1 MRKIKHFKTV
11 NWICL
16 VFLSVISNSFALL
29 RIYPKLLYIM
39 IPVFIIIN
47 VIPGIFDL
55 KTRSVRLRVT
65 NHGVN
70 TLSIFAASIIPCV
83 IFHVVYAFFVIPGS
97 YMRLIWSLLFCV
109 VCEGIYFWNGIIC
122 VYCTSIQLGIDLRVK
137 GALSGIVPI
146 LNIIFLSKIIHIVS
160 NEVEFES
167 KKEEVNESRKA
178 EQICKTKYPILFV
191 HGVFFRD
198 SKFFNYW
205 GRIPKELINNGA
217 VVFYGE
223 HQSAQSIAESAQEI
237 ADRINDIIEKEG
249 CEKVNIIAHS
259 KGGLDSRYAISELG
273 IASKVASL
281 TTINTPH
288 RGCKFTEQLLKTTSS
303 KLQNY
308 ISKTYNSTF
317 KKLGDQNP
325 DFMEAVN
332 DLTATSCEKLNEKLV
347 MPEGIFCQSFGS
359 RLNSALGGKFPMNVS
374 YNYVKKYDG
383 SNDGLVG
390 EDSFEWG
397 EQYRLITVKGKRGVS
412 HGDMIDLNRE
422 NIPEFDV
429 REFYVELVS
438 ELKNRGL

>member
-1 MRKIKHFKTV
+1 MIKRSKLINGLSF
-11 NWICL
+11 I
-16 VFLSVISNSFALL
+16 FLAVIANSFALL
-29 RIYPKLLYIM
+29 RVHTKLLYIM

-47 VIPGIFDL
+47 IIPGAFGP
-55 KTRSVRLRVT
+55 KTRSKRLKVS

-70 TLSIFAASIIPCV
+70 TLVVFAATIIPAV
-83 IFHVVYAFFVIPGS
+83 IYHAIYAFFVIPGN
-97 YMRLIWSLLFCV
+97 YMRFIWSLLFCIV
-109 VCEGIYFWNGIIC
+109 AEGIYFWNGIIC
-122 VYCTSIQLGIDLRVK
+122 VYCTSVQLGIDIRVK

-146 LNIIFLSKIIHIVS
+146 LNLIFLSKIIRIVTR
-160 NEVEFES
+160 EVEFES
-167 KKEEVNESRKA
+167 EKEQINESRKGD
-178 EQICKTKYPILFV
+178 EICKTKYPILFV

-205 GRIPKELINNGA
+205 GRIPKELITNGA
-217 VVFYGE
+217 EVFYGE

-237 ADRINDIIEKEG
+237 ADRINDIIDKEG
-249 CEKVNIIAHS
+249 CDKVNIIAHS

-288 RGCKFTEQLLKTTSS
+288 RGCKFAEQLLKITSS

-317 KKLGDQNP
+317 KKLGDENP

-332 DLTATSCEKLNEKLV
+332 DLTAASCERLNERLN

-359 RLNSALGGKFPMNVS
+359 RLNSALGAKFPMNMS
-374 YNYVKKYDG
+374 YNYVKRYDG
-383 SNDGLVG
+383 NNDGLVG

-397 EQYRLITVKGKRGVS
+397 ERYRLITVKGKRGIS

-438 ELKNRGL
+438 DLKNRGL